1 MAKIEFDPKKNA
13 INIAKH
19 GISLERAAEME
30 ILALVGDQR
39 FDYGEIRFRAFGYID
54 GLAYCFG
61 FTDRDGKRRGISL
74 RRAHLKEMKQHVE
87 DPKILN

>member
-1 MAKIEFDPKKNA
+1 MAEIEFDPKKNE

-19 GISLERAAEME
+19 GISLERAADME
-30 ILALVGDQR
+30 VLTLVGDQR

-54 GLAYCFG
+54 GLAYCFC
-61 FTDRDGKRRGISL
+61 FTDRDGKRRVINL

-87 DPKILN
+87 DPKRVD